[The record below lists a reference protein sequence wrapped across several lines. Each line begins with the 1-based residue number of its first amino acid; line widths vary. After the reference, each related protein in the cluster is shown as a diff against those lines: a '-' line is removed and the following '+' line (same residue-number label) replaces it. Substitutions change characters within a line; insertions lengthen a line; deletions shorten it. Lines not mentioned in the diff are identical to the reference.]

1 MLVISP
7 FARVN
12 DVDHNLTDQA
22 SILNLIEYNWHLPG
36 IPGSADQV
44 LAKLNRAEGIR
55 FDLAGMFDFKHPTAK
70 KLILN
75 PATGKP
81 AAGRLGRGRR
91 GVQHQMVG
99 GRRTP

>member
-1 MLVISP
+1 MLVVSP

-12 DVDHNLTDQA
+12 DIDHNLTDQA

-44 LAKLNRAEGIR
+44 LAKLDHSERIP
-55 FDLAGMFDFKHPTAK
+55 FDLAGMFDFKHPDAK

-75 PATGKP
+75 TATGEP
-81 AAGRLGRGRR
+81 APGRTRHRR
-91 GVQHQMVG
+91 
-99 GRRTP
+99 